1 MPLIDMVLVDMDYR
15 KDYSINYIRIGGCF
29 FFFNFMPSPRGHVA
43 LPRPET
49 ESEPQQQPTLQLWQH
64 WIL

>member
-29 FFFNFMPSPRGHVA
+29 FFLILC
-43 LPRPET
+43 LPPGGMWHFPGQRLNL
-49 ESEPQQQPTLQLWQH
+49 SHNCNLFYFAF
-64 WIL
+64 